1 MRKYKEI
8 TEFVIDLFKIFSILG
23 TAIGA
28 FIVVIY
34 CIEINFFPQD
44 VTISGALLFIWVTIN
59 FGILY
64 GLIIVMLYMANLSIF
79 YLLCFIRQIFF
90 IVKFKKIKIKN
101 LKIKYLPPVDIMLI
115 FFLYGLIAQTL
126 IILFGIDQKIFSLMK
141 ILLVQALMLLFY
153 FAKFCADNRIKYKC
167 FKIVNMKKEES
178 DKDKISR
185 NSMYLLLL
193 ILTPLVVGQFGGN
206 LIKFS
211 FTLSSIRQSNVT
223 LYIDKNYRNVLQTSI
238 NQFNND
244 KEKSLH
250 LKSIP
255 DCIDLCHLDNVN
267 ILFASVGSQI
277 LFEIRTMQDKN
288 GQSEALRFILPSSVI
303 KGTASKIVYSKDD

>member
-34 CIEINFFPQD
+34 CIEIQFFPQG

-79 YLLCFIRQIFF
+79 YLLCFIRQTFL
-90 IVKFKKIKIKN
+90 IVKFKKTEIKN

-115 FFLYGLIAQTL
+115 FFLYGLIAQAL
-126 IILFGIDQKIFSLMK
+126 IILFSIDLKIFSLMK
-141 ILLVQALMLLFY
+141 IILVQTLMLLLY
-153 FAKFCADNRIKYKC
+153 FIKFCADNRIKSKC
-167 FKIVNMKKEES
+167 FKIVNIKKEES

-185 NSMYLLLL
+185 NFMYLLLL
-193 ILTPLVVGQFGGN
+193 ILIPLVIGQFGGN

-211 FTLSSIRQSNVT
+211 FTLSGIRQSNVT
-223 LYIDKNYRNVLQTSI
+223 LYIDNNYRNVLQTRI
-238 NQFNND
+238 NQFND
-244 KEKSLH
+244 GKEKSLH

-255 DCIDLCHLDNVN
+255 ECIDLCHLDNVN
-267 ILFASVGSQI
+267 ILFANVGSQI
-277 LFEIRTMQDKN
+277 LFEIRTMKDKN
-288 GQSEALRFILPSSVI
+288 GQSEALRFNLPSSAI
-303 KGTASKIVYSKDD
+303 KGIDSKFIYSKDD